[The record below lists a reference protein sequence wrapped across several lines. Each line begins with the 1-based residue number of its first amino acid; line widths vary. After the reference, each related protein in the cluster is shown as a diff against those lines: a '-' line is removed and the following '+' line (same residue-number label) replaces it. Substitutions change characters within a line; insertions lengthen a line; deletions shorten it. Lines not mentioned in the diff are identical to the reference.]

1 MREEISP
8 ELKTTIGNAPRATGV
23 YLMKDVH
30 GKVLYVGKAKN
41 LRARVRSYFGGKDSR
56 PAVPFL
62 VRRIHDVE
70 FIVTNTE
77 KEALILENNLIKEH
91 RPRYNVYFRD
101 DKEYIRLR
109 IDRREPFPRLQ
120 LVRRPKK
127 DGAVYLGPYASSAS
141 VKETLHLIQPIFP
154 LRTCGDLEFK
164 NRKRPCVEYEIKR
177 CLAPCVGRIGHED
190 YHRLVND
197 VITFLKGGER
207 EVVADLRRRMA
218 GEAASYRFEEAARL
232 RDTIAAI
239 ETTLEK
245 QKAVSMSRQDEDIF
259 GMYREAGLVRVC
271 TICVRGGSIVGRKSF
286 PSVRSG
292 MDPADIFSSLLK
304 QHYDEDVFIPAEILI
319 PVKIED
325 RAVMEEWLTEKRE
338 GRVRILTP
346 EKGEKRALI
355 EMACNNARH
364 LFEREKTS
372 DDRHEGVKETLQRV
386 LHLKN
391 RPDRIECFDI
401 STVGGEHAVGSMVA
415 FSGDVPDKSGYR
427 RFRIRTVR
435 GMDDYGMMYEVL
447 KRRYS
452 DQENLPD
459 LIMVDGGKGQLH
471 VALTVLKELG
481 IDGIDALGFAKENRD
496 SGKRRGGI
504 QKEEDRAYIPGRKD
518 PLYLSRYPGALH
530 FLQRV
535 RDEAHRFAVTY
546 HRQVKEKRDFQ
557 SLLDEIRGIGESR
570 KRALLTA
577 FDDVERIKEAS
588 VEDLQKVKGITPP
601 LARRIRE
608 FLNNGL
614 SPLRGESQG
623 EDDSP

>member
-1 MREEISP
+1 MIKNLENN
-8 ELKTTIGNAPRATGV
+8 LKGAPKATGV

-41 LRARVRSYFGGKDSR
+41 LRNRVRSYFSGKDSR

-91 RPRYNVYFRD
+91 RPRYNVFFRD
-101 DKEYIRLR
+101 DKDYIRLR

-120 LVRRPKK
+120 LVRRPRK

-164 NRKRPCVEYEIKR
+164 SRKRPCVEYEIRR
-177 CLAPCVGRIGHED
+177 CLAPCVGRIERAD

-218 GEAASYRFEEAARL
+218 AEAARYRFEEAARL

-239 ETTLEK
+239 EITLEK
-245 QKAVSMSRQDEDIF
+245 QKAVSMSRKDEDIF
-259 GMYREAGLVRVC
+259 GMYREAGLVWIC
-271 TICVRGGSIVGRKSF
+271 AICVRGGSMVGRKIF
-286 PSVRSG
+286 PPVRSG
-292 MDPADIFSSLLK
+292 MDSADIFSSLLK
-304 QHYDEDVFIPAEILI
+304 QYYDEDVFIPAEILI

-355 EMACNNARH
+355 EMACSNARH

-372 DDRHEGVKETLQRV
+372 DDRHESIQETLQRV

-401 STVGGEHAVGSMVA
+401 SSVGGEHAVGSKVV
-415 FSGDVPDKSGYR
+415 FGGDAPDKSGYR

-447 KRRYS
+447 KRRYR
-452 DQENLPD
+452 DGENLPD

-481 IDGIDALGFAKENRD
+481 IGGIDALGFAKESRD
-496 SGKRRGGI
+496 SERRRGGI

-518 PLYLSRYPGALH
+518 PLYLSRYPGALR

-546 HRQVKEKRDFQ
+546 HRRVKEKTDFR
-557 SLLDEIRGIGESR
+557 SLLDDIRGIGESR

-577 FDDVERIKEAS
+577 FGNVERIKEAS
-588 VEDLQKVKGITPP
+588 VEDLQKVKGIAPA

-608 FLNNGL
+608 FL
-614 SPLRGESQG
+614 S
-623 EDDSP
+623 DSPSSFKREGSGEGDFP